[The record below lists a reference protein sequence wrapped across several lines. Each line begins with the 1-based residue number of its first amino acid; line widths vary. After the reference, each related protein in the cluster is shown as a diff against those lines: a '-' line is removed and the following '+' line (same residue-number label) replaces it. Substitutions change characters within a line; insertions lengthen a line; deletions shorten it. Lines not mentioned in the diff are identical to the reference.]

1 MDTTLSDEQ
10 LLQRARH
17 GDKSALGDLLLR
29 HGPHVRERL
38 QINSRWR
45 AVLEPNDI
53 MQVTYFEAF
62 EQISRFTGTAT
73 SFPRWL
79 KRIADNNLRDAI
91 QFLDRAKRPPP
102 DRRVVSSETGDG
114 VAMLYEL
121 IEEGGVSPSRQAG
134 MHEIRQVLEDEI
146 DRLPDDYQRVIRR
159 LFLEGKSVSDV
170 AEEMGRTSGAIHL
183 LRIRAV
189 KRLGE
194 MLGSGSRFFSH
205 H

>member
-1 MDTTLSDEQ
+1 MDMTTSDEQ
-10 LLQRARH
+10 LLNRARQ
-17 GDKSALGDLLLR
+17 GDTASLGELLLR
-29 HGPHVRERL
+29 HGPQVRERL
-38 QINSRWR
+38 QINARWR

-62 EQISRFTGTAT
+62 EQINRFTGTAA

-91 QFLDRAKRPPP
+91 QYLDRAKRPPP

-134 MHEIRQVLEDEI
+134 MHEIRQVLEAEI

-159 LFLEGKSVSDV
+159 LFLEGKSVGDV
-170 AEEMGRTSGAIHL
+170 AEEMGRTTGAIHL

>member
-1 MDTTLSDEQ
+1 MDMTLSDEQ
-10 LLQRARH
+10 LLKDARI
-17 GDKSALGDLLLR
+17 GDKAALGELLLR
-29 HGPHVRERL
+29 HGPEVRARL

-45 AVLEPNDI
+45 SVLEPNDV

-62 EQISRFTGTAT
+62 EQINRFTGTAT

-91 QFLDRAKRPPP
+91 QYLDRAKRPPP
-102 DRRVVSSETGDG
+102 ERRVVSSETGDG

-121 IEEGGVSPSRQAG
+121 IEEGGVSPSKQAG
-134 MHEIRQVLEDEI
+134 RREIRKVLDAEI

-159 LFLEGKSVSDV
+159 LFLEGKSAVEV
-170 AEEMGRTSGAIHL
+170 AQEMGRTSGAIHL